1 MAPQFF
7 VKDLRWPFGE
17 NKGERRSEDLR
28 QVERFEIVT
37 EESRRMTIREM
48 QKDYTTVL
56 RYQLA
61 LIFLSSLSVDLGEGD
76 SQTDS

>member
-1 MAPQFF
+1 
-7 VKDLRWPFGE
+7 
-17 NKGERRSEDLR
+17 
-28 QVERFEIVT
+28 
-37 EESRRMTIREM
+37 MTIREM